1 MKLIKIIYFLSLFL
15 FTAGCNDSTDKKI
28 PSENETHLPEVIQED
43 NEELDTKNTSWTAE
57 QAAYHQNI
65 LKTKLIVNQTKG
77 QYAGGDLTGDW
88 KSRGPHN
95 MPGAFKIADA
105 LDDTDT
111 IYAVTHNHY
120 TTEYGAKSYIFKGT
134 VYNSASGTTGDD
146 FERLTGHWPN
156 QYKNLMVIRVNNQVR
171 LIAHIENG
179 PIYFSDDEGLTWT
192 ESTGLPTSIMSSAI
206 NRQDGN
212 KVYVTDGTSLFVSSN
227 SGESFTSLQN
237 FGSQNDMAVYS
248 PRHTVQPGAD
258 KVYMVR
264 DGDFYTLNAAGT
276 NFDLNGTYFGS
287 HGNSSLSIAGDDNK
301 LYVTEWSR
309 YWVSSDNGVTWTQ
322 KYPSGNWYGDT
333 SGEMSA
339 GKYLAAC
346 PTNSDIIIGGYAIPI
361 FSSDGLNTVQTDHA
375 GWGGYQNG
383 TNLPASDYYNRIRFN
398 YHPDFQTSYFFYN
411 SNDEL
416 YSLRCTDGGLFMS
429 YKEWFDLPINGN
441 YNNSNYTNAHYI
453 NITTLNTV
461 CPLIYRHNM
470 FTGIQ
475 DPNQIYYSTQDQGSG
490 SLIGS
495 GITTS
500 GDLLDFY
507 QSIGGDGPPMDSYD
521 GEHVWKWSRQGTEVW
536 APTTIYNGSTPK
548 TIGAMSNNI
557 NSLNSV
563 TFVQNT
569 NVGWVQIHIDHDE
582 PDKRMWLMGRDLFR
596 AENNNGNMSGTTT
609 DLDNHLIAALA
620 QGWTNPDVL
629 HMLQGGEVYTSSDR
643 GLTFALPITTP
654 FSTPGTSNKSIG
666 SGVVLPT
673 DDNFIV
679 FCGPSLNNVG
689 SILSLD
695 GGITWT
701 DITGDFPAGEFAQ
714 TGDMVATP
722 NGQFIFA
729 ATDVGPYVFVV
740 SEMEWHAIGGID
752 VPFFNGMDVDYIES
766 IQTVRFS
773 SWGSGIWDFNITN
786 LIFANVENNTQQDI
800 EFITVNT
807 LETTVTIPKNG
818 NYTFKIFNL
827 TGQVLFEHQANFD
840 KGVNSI
846 HYDLSAI
853 ANQVCLVVIEGED
866 SKIVKKVVL

>member
-1 MKLIKIIYFLSLFL
+1 MKLIKTIFFPCLLL
-15 FTAGCNDSTDKKI
+15 LLVGCTNSSSKKTTV
-28 PSENETHLPEVIQED
+28 ENETRLPETIQESTD
-43 NEELDTKNTSWTAE
+43 DLDQKNTSWSPA

-65 LKTKLIVNQTKG
+65 LKTKLAIHQTKG
-77 QYAGGDLTGDW
+77 QYASGHLTGDW

-105 LDDTDT
+105 LDGTDT

-120 TTEYGAKSYIFKGT
+120 TTEYSAKSYIFKGT
-134 VYNSASGTTGDD
+134 IYNPASGTSGDD

-156 QYKNLMVIRVNNQVR
+156 QYKNLMVIRVNGQVR

-179 PIYFSDDEGLTWT
+179 PIYYSDDEGVTWI
-192 ESTGLPTSIMSSAI
+192 ESTGLPSSILSSTV

-212 KVYVTDGTSLFVSSN
+212 KVYVTDGANVFISTD
-227 SGESFTSLQN
+227 SGESFVSLQN

-248 PRHTVQPGAD
+248 PRHDTQTGAD

-264 DGDFYTLNAAGT
+264 DGDFYTLNPAGT
-276 NFDLNGTYFGS
+276 DFILNGSYFGP

-309 YWVSSDNGVTWTQ
+309 YWVSSDNGATWTQ

-333 SGEMSA
+333 SGDMSA
-339 GKYLAAC
+339 GKYLSVC
-346 PTNSDIIIGGYAIPI
+346 PTNSDIVIGGYAIPI
-361 FSSDGLNTVQTDHA
+361 FSSDGLNTVQTDDA
-375 GWGGYQNG
+375 GWGWYQNG
-383 TNLPASDYYNRIRFN
+383 TNLSSTDYYNRIRFN

-441 YNNSNYTNAHYI
+441 YNNSSYANAHYI

-470 FTGIQ
+470 FTGFQ
-475 DPNQIYYSTQDQGSG
+475 DPDHIFYSTQDQGSG
-490 SLIGS
+490 SIMGS
-495 GITTS
+495 S
-500 GDLLDFY
+500 NGDLLDFY

-521 GEHVWKWSRQGTEVW
+521 GIHAWKWSRQGTEVW
-536 APTTIYNGSTPK
+536 APVNIYNGLGNLKSIA
-548 TIGAMSNNI
+548 TISNQI
-557 NSLNSV
+557 NALNSV
-563 TFVQNT
+563 TFTQNT

-596 AENNNGNMSGTTT
+596 AENNNGTMSGTTT
-609 DLDNHLIAALA
+609 NLDNHLVAALA
-620 QGWTNPDVL
+620 QGWDNPDVL
-629 HMLQGGEVYTSSDR
+629 HMLQGGEIYTSTDR
-643 GLTFALPITTP
+643 GLTFGSAIQTP
-654 FSTPGTSNKSIG
+654 FATPNTSNKSIG

-695 GGITWT
+695 GGVTWT

-729 ATDVGPYVFVV
+729 GTDVGPYVFVV
-740 SEMEWHAIGGID
+740 SELEWHAIGGVD

-786 LIFANVENNTQQDI
+786 LDFSEVTTNDQSEV
-800 EFITVNT
+800 EFITVNHS
-807 LETTVTIPKNG
+807 ETVLTVPENG
-818 NYTFKIFNL
+818 NYSFKIFSL
-827 TGQVLFEHQANFD
+827 TGQTLFTHQANHI
-840 KGVNSI
+840 KGKNSI
-846 HYDLSAI
+846 QYDLS
-853 ANQVCLVVIEGED
+853 NLSHQVCIVVFEGED

>member
-1 MKLIKIIYFLSLFL
+1 MKLIKTVYFLSLIL
-15 FTAGCNDSTDKKI
+15 FVTGCNDSVKQITLSK
-28 PSENETHLPEVIQED
+28 NETHLPEIKH
-43 NEELDTKNTSWTAE
+43 EEEETLEGKNTSWTAE
-57 QAAYHQNI
+57 QAAYHQDI
-65 LKTKLIVNQTKG
+65 LKTKLAINQTKG
-77 QYAGGDLTGDW
+77 QYADGDLTGEW

-105 LDDTDT
+105 LDGTDT

-120 TTEYGAKSYIFKGT
+120 STEYGAKSYIFKGT
-134 VYNSASGTTGDD
+134 VYNSTSGTTGDD

-156 QYKNLMVIRVNNQVR
+156 QYKNLMVIRVNGLVR

-179 PIYFSDDEGLTWT
+179 PIYFSDDEGSTWV
-192 ESTGLPTSIMSSAI
+192 ESTGLPSAIMSSTV

-212 KVYVTDGTSLFVSSN
+212 KVYVTNGTELFVSTD
-227 SGESFTSLQN
+227 SGESFVSLQN
-237 FGSQNDMAVYS
+237 FGSQNDMAIYS
-248 PRHTVQPGAD
+248 PRHDIQPGAD

-264 DGDFYTLNAAGT
+264 DGKFYTLNAAGT
-276 NFDLNGTYFGS
+276 SFDLNGTYFGS

-333 SGEMSA
+333 SGDMSA
-339 GKYLAAC
+339 GKYLSVC
-346 PTNSDIIIGGYAIPI
+346 PTNSDIVIGGYAIPI
-361 FSSDGLNTVQTDHA
+361 FSLDGLNTVQTDHA

-383 TNLPASDYYNRIRFN
+383 TNLPAADYYNRIRFN

-411 SNDEL
+411 ANDEL

-441 YNNSNYTNAHYI
+441 YNISDYANAHYI

-475 DPNQIYYSTQDQGSG
+475 DPNHIFYSTQDQGSG
-490 SLIGS
+490 SIIGS
-495 GITTS
+495 S
-500 GDLLDFY
+500 NGDLLDFY

-521 GEHVWKWSRQGTEVW
+521 GVSAWKWSRQGTEVW
-536 APTTIYNGSTPK
+536 APAPIYTNGGNLK
-548 TIGAMSNNI
+548 TIATIRNNI
-557 NSLNSV
+557 DAQNSV

-582 PDKRMWLMGRDLFR
+582 PDKRMWLMGRNLFR
-596 AENNNGNMSGTTT
+596 AENNNGTMTGTTT
-609 DLDNHLIAALA
+609 DVDNHLIAALA
-620 QGWTNPDVL
+620 QGWTNPDIL

-643 GLTFALPITTP
+643 GLTFDSPITTP
-654 FSTPGTSNKSIG
+654 FATTFTTNKSIG

-673 DDNFIV
+673 DDNWIL

-701 DITGDFPAGEFAQ
+701 DVTGDFPAGQYAQ

-729 ATDVGPYVFVV
+729 GTDVGPYVFVV
-740 SEMEWHAIGGID
+740 SELKWHAIGGID

-766 IQTVRFS
+766 IQTVRFAT
-773 SWGSGIWDFNITN
+773 WGSGIWDFNITN
-786 LIFANVENNTQQDI
+786 LSFAEVTSIEQPEI
-800 EFITVNT
+800 EFINISNS
-807 LETTVTIPKNG
+807 ETTIEMPENG
-818 NYTFKIFNL
+818 NYTFKIFAL
-827 TGQVLFEHQANFD
+827 TGQSLFEHQADFN
-840 KGVNSI
+840 KGLNSI
-846 HYDLSAI
+846 QYDLSAI
-853 ANQVCLVVIEGED
+853 ANQVCLVVIEGEH
-866 SKIVKKVVL
+866 SRMVKKVFF